1 MANSNKPSGLT
12 PVAYLNGSDWDGRG
26 RLYHIDS
33 GDANAYYI
41 GDPVSLQA
49 GTETIAGE
57 ANGLPTLT
65 IGQVGAP
72 NVGVVLSVGTS
83 ARGGPYVNPVD
94 LTKSWRPAAATTVP
108 WFALVA
114 DDPNIIYE
122 IQEAAAGP
130 PAYGTGTALTVA
142 ATSKNA
148 NFVLHAPATGVSLS
162 GAVLDRGTAPAA
174 TLAYNLKLLGLA
186 QRYDNGAW
194 NNYGLYAKWLC
205 LLNNHYY
212 RAGVVGI

>member
-12 PVAYLNGSDWDGRG
+12 PVAYLNGADWDGRG

-33 GDANAYYI
+33 GDTNAYYV
-41 GDPVSLQA
+41 GDPVALQA
-49 GTETIAGE
+49 GTETVAGE

-65 IGQVGAP
+65 VGQVGAP
-72 NVGVVLSVGTS
+72 NVGVVLAVGS
-83 ARGGPYVNPVD
+83 NPRGGPYINPND
-94 LTKSWRPAAATTVP
+94 LTKTWRPAAAQSGP
-108 WFALVA
+108 WFALVC
-114 DDPNIIYE
+114 DDPNVIYE
-122 IQEAAAGP
+122 IQEAATG
-130 PAYGTGTALTVA
+130 YGTGTALTVA

-148 NFVLHAPATGVSLS
+148 NFVLHAPATGSTQS

-174 TLAYNLKLLGLA
+174 TLALNLKLLGLA

-194 NNYGLYAKWLC
+194 NTYGLYAKWLC